1 MNRQDTHHFAH
12 HFPPI
17 SELLPH
23 RGPMALLERL
33 IEAEPQRVRC
43 TVVLREESPF
53 CREGR
58 VPSYV
63 GIEYMAQA
71 AGVLISWPDHLE
83 GKKEA
88 GVGFLVSVRK
98 FNTRVDGFAAGETL
112 TVEAKEMMRDN
123 DNGIGVMACSIYA
136 SSGDLLAKGQLTAY
150 QPKDLDAFLKTT

>member
-1 MNRQDTHHFAH
+1 MNRQDAH
-12 HFPPI
+12 PFPPI

-23 RGPMALLERL
+23 RGSMALLDHL
-33 IEAEPQRVRC
+33 IEAEPQRALC
-43 TVVLREESPF
+43 TVVLRRESSF

-71 AGVLISWPDHLE
+71 AGVLISWANRLA

-88 GVGFLVSVRK
+88 GIGFLVSVRK
-98 FNTRVDGFAAGETL
+98 FDSRVDGFAAGETL
-112 TVEAKEMMRDN
+112 AVEAKEVMRDN

-136 SSGDLLAKGQLTAY
+136 SGGDLLARAQLTAY